1 MSMIET
7 VSDVENSFLS
17 RREITCNFQGLGGR
31 LKRKEAIEMITKEFN
46 LADKTVIAIN
56 MKNQTG
62 RPNVTGMF
70 YVYDSE
76 ELAKKQVNPTIFERL
91 EKQAKKDAE
100 AAAEAP
106 AEAAAEAPA
115 EAAAE
120 APAEAAAEAPAE
132 AAAEAPAE
140 AAAEAPAEAA
150 AEAPAE
156 AAAEAPAEAAA
167 EAPAE
172 EKEKE

>member
-1 MSMIET
+1 MPMIET

-17 RREITCNFQGLGGR
+17 RREITCNFQGLGGK
-31 LKRKEAIEMITKEFN
+31 LKRKDAVEMITKEFN
-46 LADKTVIAIN
+46 LTDKTVIAIN

-70 YVYDSE
+70 YVYDDG

-100 AAAEAP
+100 VAE
-106 AEAAAEAPA
+106 EAK
-115 EAAAE
+115 
-120 APAEAAAEAPAE
+120 
-132 AAAEAPAE
+132 
-140 AAAEAPAEAA
+140 
-150 AEAPAE
+150 
-156 AAAEAPAEAAA
+156 A

-172 EKEKE
+172 EAKAEAPAEEAKAEAPAEEAKAEAPAEEEKKE

>member
-7 VSDVENSFLS
+7 VSDIENSFLS
-17 RREITCNFQGLGGR
+17 RREITCNFQGLGGK
-31 LKRKEAIEMITKEFN
+31 LKRKEAVDMITKEFN
-46 LADKTVIAIN
+46 LSDKTVIAIN

-91 EKQAKKDAE
+91 ERQAKKDAE
-100 AAAEAP
+100 EAK
-106 AEAAAEAPA
+106 
-115 EAAAE
+115 
-120 APAEAAAEAPAE
+120 
-132 AAAEAPAE
+132 
-140 AAAEAPAEAA
+140 
-150 AEAPAE
+150 
-156 AAAEAPAEAAA
+156 A

-172 EKEKE
+172 EAKAEAPAEEAKAEAPAEEEKKE

>member
-17 RREITCNFQGLGGR
+17 RREITCNFQGLGGK
-31 LKRKEAIEMITKEFN
+31 LKKKEAVEMITKEFN
-46 LADKTVIAIN
+46 LSDKTVLAIN

-76 ELAKKQVNPTIFERL
+76 ELAKKQVNPTVFERL

-100 AAAEAP
+100 KVADEAP
-106 AEAAAEAPA
+106 AEKVADEAPA
-115 EAAAE
+115 EKVADE
-120 APAEAAAEAPAE
+120 APAEKVADEAPAE
-132 AAAEAPAE
+132 KVADEAPAE
-140 AAAEAPAEAA
+140 KVADEAPAEKVAD
-150 AEAPAE
+150 
-156 AAAEAPAEAAA
+156 

-172 EKEKE
+172 EEKKE